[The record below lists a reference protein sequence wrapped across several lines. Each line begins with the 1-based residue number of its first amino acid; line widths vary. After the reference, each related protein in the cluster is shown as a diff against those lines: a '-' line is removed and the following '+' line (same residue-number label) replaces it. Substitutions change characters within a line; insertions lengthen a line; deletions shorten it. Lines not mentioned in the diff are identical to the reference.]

1 MKLSEAP
8 VGCTLSV
15 EQAELDAKTALRL
28 SEIGLRPGC
37 VVCVMQRTA
46 FGGTVVACGGHRLA
60 LDKRIASRVLTRPV
74 TVQAA

>member
-1 MKLSEAP
+1 
-8 VGCTLSV
+8 
-15 EQAELDAKTALRL
+15 
-28 SEIGLRPGC
+28 
-37 VVCVMQRTA
+37 MQRTA